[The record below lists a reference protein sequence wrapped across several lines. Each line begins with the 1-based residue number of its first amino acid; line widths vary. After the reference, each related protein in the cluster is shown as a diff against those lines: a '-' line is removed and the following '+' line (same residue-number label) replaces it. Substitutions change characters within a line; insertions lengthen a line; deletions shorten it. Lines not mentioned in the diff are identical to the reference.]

1 MRNVLAITTS
11 LNKAQGNSNKLVA
24 SYLEKLSSQPATTI
38 TSRDLDADS
47 LPHLSAK
54 EMQAWMTPAD
64 ERTDEQH
71 ALAALSDSLVE
82 EVKAADDIVIGVPM
96 YNFGIPSVMK
106 AWIDRIARAG
116 VTFRYTENGPV
127 GLLENKSVTILAARG
142 GQYSGTEYDTQSQY
156 LTHFF
161 NFVGITD
168 IQFVYAEGLALG
180 EESAKSAFDAASQKI
195 IELTAQRK
203 D

>member
-24 SYLEKLSSQPATTI
+24 SYVEKLSSQPATTI
-38 TSRDLDADS
+38 TRRDLDEDS
-47 LPHLSAK
+47 LPHLTAE
-54 EMQAWMTPAD
+54 EMQAWMTPSD

-82 EVKAADDIVIGVPM
+82 EVKTADDIVIGVPM

-116 VTFRYTENGPV
+116 VTFRYTETGPV

-161 NFVGITD
+161 NFIGITD

-180 EESAKSAFDAASQKI
+180 EESAKSAFDAANQKI

>member
-116 VTFRYTENGPV
+116 VTFRYTENGSV

-180 EESAKSAFDAASQKI
+180 EDSAKSAFDAASKKI